1 MKGVILILLCM
12 LVASCRMRPV
22 SSGLE
27 ETLSQAGSNRDEL
40 FRVLAHY
47 EKEGDS
53 LKLRAAQFLLE
64 NMAGKAYATGRVV
77 DEYCAFMDSVF
88 RTGHKSE
95 EELPSI
101 YEQYAKQAR

>member
-64 NMAGKAYATGRVV
+64 TWRGK
-77 DEYCAFMDSVF
+77 
-88 RTGHKSE
+88 RT
-95 EELPSI
+95 LPVGW
-101 YEQYAKQAR
+101 